1 MFLSFKQSIHH
12 TGGQT
17 KGGDQTMVFNVMD
30 ALYCGC
36 KKIFKLRN
44 GLMGVVEVYPG

>member
-1 MFLSFKQSIHH
+1 MTQEVKLR
-12 TGGQT
+12 
-17 KGGDQTMVFNVMD
+17 VFNVLD